1 MKKGRGLGIVELI
14 LGILLILLGLFTF
27 LHPSSVLGGIAA
39 VYGAIALI
47 TGIADIVFYA
57 KMERRTGF
65 GPVVS
70 LVTGILSVIA
80 GILIL
85 FNLSAGAW
93 LVATLFPI
101 WFLAHCISRL
111 AQLPFTRMTS
121 GSAAFWFSL
130 VLNILGLV
138 LGVLLL
144 ANPVLSILSSGW
156 IIGAYL
162 IALGMDSL
170 FYALSLLSNR
180 L

>member
-1 MKKGRGLGIVELI
+1 MKKGRALGIVELI

-93 LVATLFPI
+93 LVATLFPG
-101 WFLAHCISRL
+101 SRRAGIFYRNDPQHL
-111 AQLPFTRMTS
+111 TR
-121 GSAAFWFSL
+121 
-130 VLNILGLV
+130 VK
-138 LGVLLL
+138 
-144 ANPVLSILSSGW
+144 
-156 IIGAYL
+156 
-162 IALGMDSL
+162 
-170 FYALSLLSNR
+170 
-180 L
+180 

>member
-1 MKKGRGLGIVELI
+1 MDTLEYARAHKDDKTLLSEILAKAALRKGLNHREAAV
-14 LGILLILLGLFTF
+14 LLLCEDET
-27 LHPSSVLGGIAA
+27 VTEQIAA

-144 ANPVLSILSSGW
+144 ASVVLGIA
-156 IIGAYL
+156 IGPYSQKK
-162 IALGMDSL
+162 I
-170 FYALSLLSNR
+170 NV
-180 L
+180 

>member
-1 MKKGRGLGIVELI
+1 MKKGRALGIVELI

-57 KMERRTGF
+57 KMERNAFLNGTRVLINLLPNTAET
-65 GPVVS
+65 V
-70 LVTGILSVIA
+70 GIINS
-80 GILIL
+80 
-85 FNLSAGAW
+85 
-93 LVATLFPI
+93 
-101 WFLAHCISRL
+101 SRL

>member
-1 MKKGRGLGIVELI
+1 MKKGRALGIVELI

-70 LVTGILSVIA
+70 LVTGILSVI
-80 GILIL
+80 
-85 FNLSAGAW
+85 AW

>member
-1 MKKGRGLGIVELI
+1 MKKGRALGIVELI

-101 WFLAHCISRL
+101 WFLAHCISR
-111 AQLPFTRMTS
+111 MTS

>member
-1 MKKGRGLGIVELI
+1 MKKGRALGIVELI

-65 GPVVS
+65 GPV
-70 LVTGILSVIA
+70 VTGILSVIA

-138 LGVLLL
+138 LGILLL

-170 FYALSLLSNR
+170 FYALSLLSSR

>member
-1 MKKGRGLGIVELI
+1 
-14 LGILLILLGLFTF
+14 
-27 LHPSSVLGGIAA
+27 
-39 VYGAIALI
+39 
-47 TGIADIVFYA
+47 
-57 KMERRTGF
+57 
-65 GPVVS
+65 
-70 LVTGILSVIA
+70 
-80 GILIL
+80 
-85 FNLSAGAW
+85 
-93 LVATLFPI
+93 
-101 WFLAHCISRL
+101 
-111 AQLPFTRMTS
+111 MTS

-138 LGVLLL
+138 LGILLL

>member
-1 MKKGRGLGIVELI
+1 MKKGRALGIVELI

-93 LVATLFPI
+93 LVAPLFPF
-101 WFLAHCISRL
+101 WFLALCISRL

>member
-1 MKKGRGLGIVELI
+1 MKKGKALGIVELI

-93 LVATLFPI
+93 LVA
-101 WFLAHCISRL
+101 
-111 AQLPFTRMTS
+111 QLPFTRMTS

-170 FYALSLLSNR
+170 FYALSLLSSR